1 MVKVGEEI
9 LFGLSFVFE
18 VGSVVSIALLVISFF
33 IIERIKKLFPG
44 GNIVKK
50 WIAMQVIIITFLVL
64 QIVDWILIFFPN
76 EYLDFMVVG
85 FVNILIGVFVILI
98 VYLSYNTYQ
107 IILGK
112 KET

>member
-1 MVKVGEEI
+1 MGEEI

-18 VGSVVSIALLVISFF
+18 VGSVISIALLVISFF
-33 IIERIKKLFPG
+33 IIEKIKKLFPG

-64 QIVDWILIFFPN
+64 QIIDWILIFFPN
-76 EYLDFMVVG
+76 EEYLDFMVAG
-85 FVNILIGVFVILI
+85 FVNILIGIFVILI